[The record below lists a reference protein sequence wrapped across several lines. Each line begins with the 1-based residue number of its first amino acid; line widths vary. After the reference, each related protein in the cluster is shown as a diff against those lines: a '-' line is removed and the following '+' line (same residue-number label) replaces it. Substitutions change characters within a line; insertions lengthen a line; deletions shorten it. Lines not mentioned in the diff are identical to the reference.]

1 MEAIRRWG
9 LGALGVLALV
19 GCRTPT
25 AVLGDVDHHY
35 LEKEPSVSDSKIG
48 KSHAFPAALRIVV
61 SGDADGPMHYI
72 GRTAHD
78 ALFAQPAYPEFA
90 FKVVFASADT
100 SFFGDSDYANPV
112 SIWFNVFFGYYEIDA
127 PTRLWNRPF
136 GYQSASPDSPVA
148 LEDIVRIGKADW
160 NYFSNHM
167 YGVPRD
173 EIVPYDVV
181 DMSAVKAHD
190 LGRQKIGR
198 DYWDH
203 VTLADVT
210 VVTAAL
216 STKDKKQLEN
226 TDSVYSDAWRYAFGT
241 SSRSD
246 KISQSFAPAK
256 MSGEFFMSFRKQRD
270 EEYGEEVYKT
280 FIFGGTFDQG
290 YADAAENARFLALQ
304 LESLKAIIPSEKR
317 TGFKTD
323 RASPPPAASTQPSH
337 STSMSYS
344 QSP

>member
-1 MEAIRRWG
+1 M
-9 LGALGVLALV
+9 GAVALLALV

-35 LEKEPSVSDSKIG
+35 LEQEPSVSDPKIG

-61 SGDADGPMHYI
+61 SGDALGPMHYI
-72 GRTAHD
+72 GRTAHN

-100 SFFGDSDYANPV
+100 SFFGNSDYANPA
-112 SIWFNVFFGYYEIDA
+112 SIWCNVFFGYYEIDA
-127 PTRLWNRPF
+127 PTRLWTRPF

-173 EIVPYDVV
+173 AIVPYDVV
-181 DMSAVKAHD
+181 DMAAVKTRD
-190 LGRQKIGR
+190 LGREKIGR

-203 VTLADVT
+203 ITLADVT
-210 VVTAAL
+210 VVTAVR
-216 STKDKKQLEN
+216 STKDTRDLEN
-226 TDSVYSDAWRYAFGT
+226 TDTVYSDAWRYAFGT
-241 SSRSD
+241 APRSD
-246 KISQSFAPAK
+246 AVNQSFAPTK

-280 FIFGGTFDQG
+280 FIFGGTFGQG
-290 YADAAENARFLALQ
+290 YPDAAENARFLALQ
-304 LESLKAIIPSEKR
+304 LASLKKIIPSEKR
-317 TGFKTD
+317 TGFKQD
-323 RASPPPAASTQPSH
+323 RAAPASPDAQATH

-344 QSP
+344 HNP